1 MVEPKEQEQRQEVV
15 YRVCPGVVHDQIEL
29 YAVFF
34 LVIVHQT
41 LSKFILVI

>member
-29 YAVFF
+29 CAVFLCLF
-34 LVIVHQT
+34 HQT